1 MANSV
6 QYKELKDKVNTFIEL
21 FHYDLDT
28 ANATAYEDYVGEDQ
42 RTVIGEIS
50 FALGVHVE
58 CLSQARRHLKQFEN
72 SL

>member
-1 MANSV
+1 MANSI
-6 QYKELKDKVNTFIEL
+6 QYKVLKEKVDTFIDL
-21 FHYDLDT
+21 LYYDLDT
-28 ANATAYEDYVGEDQ
+28 ANATAYEDCVEEDQ
-42 RTVIGEIS
+42 RTAIGEIS

>member
-1 MANSV
+1 MANST
-6 QYKELKDKVNTFIEL
+6 QYKELKDKVDKVIDL
-21 FHYDLDT
+21 LYYDLDT
-28 ANATAYEDYVGEDQ
+28 ANATAYEDYVEEDR